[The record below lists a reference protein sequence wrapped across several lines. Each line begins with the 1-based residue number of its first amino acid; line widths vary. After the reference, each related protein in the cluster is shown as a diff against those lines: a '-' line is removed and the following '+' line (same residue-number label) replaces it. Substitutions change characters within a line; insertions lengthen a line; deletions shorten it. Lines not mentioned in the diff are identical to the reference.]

1 MGTRSTGR
9 HICVV
14 LLQDAKSS
22 AVATAFVLFPQ
33 LLALAKLNSGA
44 GVGAATAFVTDS
56 GGARAAAVVVETTPP
71 PWEPRAA
78 QEIRTA
84 RPAATAPELDPP
96 RGRAPPMPGAAW
108 EMAAA
113 ARRARALAAGHVADS
128 RAGTSPAGA
137 ARAHL
142 CRALAATGTSAGG
155 RISTGRGGRRK
166 RESGGR

>member
-1 MGTRSTGR
+1 M
-9 HICVV
+9 
-14 LLQDAKSS
+14 
-22 AVATAFVLFPQ
+22 
-33 LLALAKLNSGA
+33 
-44 GVGAATAFVTDS
+44 GAATAFVTDS

-71 PWEPRAA
+71 PWEPRAV

-84 RPAATAPELDPP
+84 RPAATAPALDPP

-142 CRALAATGTSAGG
+142 CRALAATGTFAGG

>member
-22 AVATAFVLFPQ
+22 AAATAFVLFPQ

-44 GVGAATAFVTDS
+44 SMGAATAFVTDS
-56 GGARAAAVVVETTPP
+56 GGARAAAAVVETTPP

-84 RPAATAPELDPP
+84 RPAATAPALDPP
-96 RGRAPPMPGAAW
+96 
-108 EMAAA
+108 
-113 ARRARALAAGHVADS
+113 
-128 RAGTSPAGA
+128 
-137 ARAHL
+137 
-142 CRALAATGTSAGG
+142 
-155 RISTGRGGRRK
+155 
-166 RESGGR
+166 